1 MGISSSRTEVPP
13 GAKSV
18 VVDNSEHSG
27 IRLADINL
35 DDASRTILTGLSI
48 VVVIWMLVKLARFV
62 RRLRKKKSMRR
73 KAMINRM
80 ELIEQGN
87 APPQPPAPP
96 PTPVVFPIQAL
107 MPPPRPSVM
116 PSTTVIESGEAPVDL
131 SRQEQMFW
139 SRLNAAR

>member
-35 DDASRTILTGLSI
+35 DDASQVILTGLSI

-62 RRLRKKKSMRR
+62 RRLRKKKSLRR

-87 APPQPPAPP
+87 AQQPPPAPP

-116 PSTTVIESGEAPVDL
+116 PSTAVTSGEAPDL

>member
-35 DDASRTILTGLSI
+35 DDASQVILTGLSI

-62 RRLRKKKSMRR
+62 RRLRKKKSLRR
-73 KAMINRM
+73 KAMISRM

-87 APPQPPAPP
+87 AQPQPPAPP

-116 PSTTVIESGEAPVDL
+116 PSTAVIESGEAPVDL

>member
-35 DDASRTILTGLSI
+35 DDASQVILTGLSI

-62 RRLRKKKSMRR
+62 RRLRKKKSLRR
-73 KAMINRM
+73 KAMISRM

-87 APPQPPAPP
+87 AQQPPAPP

-107 MPPPRPSVM
+107 MPPPRPSVV
-116 PSTTVIESGEAPVDL
+116 PSTAVISGEAPVDL